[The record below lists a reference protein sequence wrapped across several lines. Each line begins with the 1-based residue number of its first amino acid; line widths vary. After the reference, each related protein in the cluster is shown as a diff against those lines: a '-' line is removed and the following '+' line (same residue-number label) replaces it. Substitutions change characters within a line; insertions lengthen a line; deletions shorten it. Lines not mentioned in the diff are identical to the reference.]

1 MCEQNIP
8 LAGWQARLA
17 LQFERRDE
25 ASILVRREHFGPLR
39 VQKPFYPEG
48 KAVCHTLL
56 LHPPAGIVG
65 GDELTIAATVGDSAH
80 ALLTTPGA
88 GKWYRSAA
96 PWASQRLNF
105 KVGSSAILE
114 WLPQESIIF
123 DGALVNMQTYVE
135 LAQTA
140 SFIGWEVLCL
150 GRRAS
155 GERFN
160 SGALAM
166 VNRITRNGR
175 LIWLERGQL
184 EGGSALLN
192 SPAGLAGYSVSATM
206 LAVGMNLTPA
216 LLAACR
222 ALVPVEQGVLHGLT
236 LLPDLWVARYLGHSS
251 EAAHTWFVAL
261 WQLLRPAMLGRVAH
275 SPRIWST

>member
-1 MCEQNIP
+1 MTVQKTP

-17 LQFERRDE
+17 LQYERRDE
-25 ASILVRREHFGPLR
+25 ASILVRREHYGPLR

-48 KAVCHTLL
+48 KTVCHTLL

-65 GDELTIAATVGDSAH
+65 GDELTITATVADSAH

-123 DGALVNMQTYVE
+123 DGALATMQTCVE

-155 GERFN
+155 GERFD

-175 LIWLERGQL
+175 LIWLERGRL
-184 EGGSALLN
+184 EGGSALLY

-206 LAVGMNLTPA
+206 LAVGANLTPA

-222 ALVPVEQGVLHGLT
+222 ALVPVEQGVLYGLT

-251 EAAHTWFVAL
+251 EAARAWFVAL